1 LDLVSVDKMLLYS
14 LRIQTTCA
22 SKHYE
27 PSQDSYLTAMLAG
40 ELSFKQADKM
50 NHEAC
55 VNRHSRNK
63 SIIINQINKNHSKVL
78 KLLHFEKF

>member
-1 LDLVSVDKMLLYS
+1 
-14 LRIQTTCA
+14 
-22 SKHYE
+22 
-27 PSQDSYLTAMLAG
+27 MLAG